1 MTEAKGVLA
10 SRGWET
16 LFFFSEAIMIIFYC
30 VGTEFA
36 GGLNAST
43 ESSVLSMLDTNAS
56 YTVATYYAMWMDVHV
71 MIFIGFGFLMVFLKT
86 HCWASVGFN
95 FLVGA
100 WAMQCGM
107 LFIGFWHNVF
117 VEGFSHKVQINY
129 KLLVEGDFCAAACL
143 ITMGALLGKTT
154 LP

>member
-36 GGLNAST
+36 GGLNANT
-43 ESSVLSMLDTNAS
+43 DQTTLDTLDSNVTA
-56 YTVATYYAMWMDVHV
+56 TVGVYYAMWMDVHV

-107 LFIGFWHNVF
+107 LFIGFWHNALTA
-117 VEGFSHKVQINY
+117 GFAHKVQFDL
-129 KLLVEGDFCAAACL
+129 KLMV
-143 ITMGALLGKTT
+143 
-154 LP
+154 

>member
-16 LFFFSEAIMIIFYC
+16 LFFFSEAIMIILYC
-30 VGTEFA
+30 VGTEFQ
-36 GGLNAST
+36 GGLNATTDST
-43 ESSVLSMLDTNAS
+43 TLTKLDSDVTAK
-56 YTVATYYAMWMDVHV
+56 VGVYYAMWMDVHV

-107 LFIGFWHNVF
+107 LFFGFWEKAL
-117 VEGFSHKVQINY
+117 VEGFEHKV
-129 KLLVEGDFCAAACL
+129 
-143 ITMGALLGKTT
+143 
-154 LP
+154 